1 MSPPFTWC
9 PVSCP
14 CPWKKTLIEKKIV
27 NVYIVFDLDVWP
39 KNLTS
44 SFKFKNSWFLATSV
58 AKNSNKWKHK
68 HNGCEITFD
77 SAGSWSFD
85 NDATRN
91 VITFGVHNNSL
102 SHAHNCKNNFLVL
115 VEGSKSGINGRFGL
129 AEKNFIISFSK
140 ANTKF
145 YLSLHYYVNEKEI
158 LKFKSDNKN
167 VDFST

>member
-1 MSPPFTWC
+1 M
-9 PVSCP
+9 
-14 CPWKKTLIEKKIV
+14 
-27 NVYIVFDLDVWP
+27 
-39 KNLTS
+39 
-44 SFKFKNSWFLATSV
+44 
-58 AKNSNKWKHK
+58 
-68 HNGCEITFD
+68 
-77 SAGSWSFD
+77 
-85 NDATRN
+85 
-91 VITFGVHNNSL
+91 
-102 SHAHNCKNNFLVL
+102 L